1 MKEFD
6 IRPKDLFNR
15 YLELS
20 QQEVNRFF
28 TEKSQFVEVSC
39 PACNSQRCE
48 FGLEK
53 FSFRYVV
60 CLDCGSLYLSP
71 RPTSTMI
78 DAYYRESEAVKFL
91 GTHFF
96 KETAEARR
104 KKIFEPRA
112 QIVSEWMAK
121 SEISNQDSIFVDV
134 GSGYGIF
141 LEEVAKLGL
150 FEKICGIEPAL
161 NLASIC
167 RNKGFEIIEKKVEEV
182 DEKEIQASF
191 ATAFEVL
198 EHLFDPAQ
206 FLKAVGHILR
216 NNGIFLFTT
225 LTVSGFDIQ
234 ILWKHSKSIYPP
246 HHINLLSFE
255 GIKRL
260 VERCGFK
267 IMELNTPGKL
277 DVDILINILKENPEI
292 KVPRFVSYLLNKR
305 GEITHGAFQAFLQGH
320 NLSSHIRG
328 VVKKEV

>member
-1 MKEFD
+1 M
-6 IRPKDLFNR
+6 
-15 YLELS
+15 
-20 QQEVNRFF
+20 
-28 TEKSQFVEVSC
+28 
-39 PACNSQRCE
+39 
-48 FGLEK
+48 
-53 FSFRYVV
+53 
-60 CLDCGSLYLSP
+60 
-71 RPTSTMI
+71 
-78 DAYYRESEAVKFL
+78 
-91 GTHFF
+91 
-96 KETAEARR
+96 
-104 KKIFEPRA
+104 
-112 QIVSEWMAK
+112 SEWMAK

-150 FEKICGIEPAL
+150 FEKVCGIEPAL

-182 DEKEIQASF
+182 DAEEIRASF

-267 IMELNTPGKL
+267 IMELSTPGKL
-277 DVDILINILKENPEI
+277 DVDILINMLKEDPEI

-305 GEITHGAFQAFLQGH
+305 GEITHQAFQAFLQDH

-328 VVKKEV
+328 VVKKGA